1 MSARRSTP
9 TNTTHRTQ
17 DTRTGAASGRSE
29 PTHPH
34 PDAPAGPTGGTVP
47 PTPAPPS
54 AASTRRHALTGSR
67 TRRSLQLMGRGMR
80 SEWRIYILAIGASAL
95 FGATTVGISLAVGRV
110 TDEVVVPALAGDTDA
125 RGDLWLAGLVLVG
138 IAVTLALTVAGRRI
152 FAGYGYA
159 NIQARHRTAVTHQYL
174 RLPMSWHRA
183 HPAGQLLSN
192 ANSDVEAATGV
203 FNPLPFALGVVVM
216 IGVSAVMLFRIDVWL
231 ACAALIVIP
240 VAVAVNVVFQKY
252 MSPAITH
259 AQQLRAEVSDVAHES
274 FEAALLVKSLGT
286 EAREERRFAARTD
299 ELRAANVRVG
309 IVRAY
314 FDPVIELLPSLGTL
328 LVLGVGAARVSAGA
342 VDTGEIVT
350 AAYLLTIMAVPVRAF
365 GWVLGELPRAL
376 VGYERIAS
384 VLDAPGIPVAGEQR
398 LPVTSRGAHVRF
410 EDVGVDVRAGGREVT
425 LLDGIE
431 LDLAPG
437 RTVAVVG
444 PTGAGKTTLVS
455 LLSRLSDPTRG
466 RVLIDG
472 VDVRDALASDLTGQ
486 VALVGQSTFIFE
498 DTVRSNVTL
507 ADEGV
512 GPTDEQVW
520 DALRLAKVD
529 DVVSRLPGGLDS
541 PLGERGSNLSGGQRQ
556 RLAIARAL
564 VRSPRLLVL
573 DDATSAVDP
582 RVEQQI
588 LAGLRGEGPT
598 AAVGARPTAEHP
610 TVVMVAYRM
619 SSVALAD
626 QVVHVESGRVVDVG
640 THAELLARD
649 PGYRDLATAY
659 QREAERRAEA
669 DELDGDLPSGHEEH
683 DRDDEQREE
692 IERCEQEETDEI
704 VRHAEEGTVTE

>member
-9 TNTTHRTQ
+9 TNTTPRPQDART
-17 DTRTGAASGRSE
+17 DAAPGRSE

-34 PDAPAGPTGGTVP
+34 PDAPAASTGQTAS
-47 PTPAPPS
+47 PAPAT
-54 AASTRRHALTGSR
+54 AAAPPRRHALTGSR

-80 SEWRIYILAIGASAL
+80 SEWRVYVLAIGASAM

-110 TDEVVVPALAGDTDA
+110 TDEVVVPALAGDAGA
-125 RGDLWLAGLVLVG
+125 RENLWIAGLVLVG
-138 IAVTLALTVAGRRI
+138 IAVTLALTVAARRI

-174 RLPMSWHRA
+174 RLPMSWHRS

-240 VAVAVNVVFQKY
+240 LAVAVNVVFQKY

-309 IVRAY
+309 VVRAF

-398 LPVTSRGAHVRF
+398 LPVATRGAHVRF
-410 EDVGVDVRAGGREVT
+410 EDVGVDVRAGGRDVT
-425 LLDGIE
+425 LLDDIE

-437 RTVAVVG
+437 RTIAVVG

-455 LLSRLSDPTRG
+455 LLARLSDPTRG

-472 VDVRDALASDLTGQ
+472 VDVRDALAADLTTQ
-486 VALVGQSTFIFE
+486 VALVAQSTFIFE

-507 ADEGV
+507 ADAGV

-588 LAGLRGEGPT
+588 LAGLRGDGPT
-598 AAVGARPTAEHP
+598 GAATQGPTAEHP

-640 THAELLARD
+640 THEELLARD
-649 PGYRDLATAY
+649 AGYRDLAMAY

-669 DELDGDLPSGHEEH
+669 DELDGDSPDEHEEH
-683 DRDDEQREE
+683 DRGDEQRAE

>member
-1 MSARRSTP
+1 VSARRSTP
-9 TNTTHRTQ
+9 TTSTPRTQ
-17 DTRTGAASGRSE
+17 DVPADHRS
-29 PTHPH
+29 
-34 PDAPAGPTGGTVP
+34 
-47 PTPAPPS
+47 S
-54 AASTRRHALTGSR
+54 HALTGSR

-80 SEWRIYILAIGASAL
+80 SEWRIYVLAIGASAL

-110 TDEVVVPALAGDTDA
+110 TDEVVVPALAGDAEA

-231 ACAALIVIP
+231 AVAALVVIP
-240 VAVAVNVVFQKY
+240 LAVAVNIVFQRY
-252 MSPAITH
+252 MSPAITR
-259 AQQLRAEVSDVAHES
+259 AQQLRAEVSDIAHES
-274 FEAALLVKSLGT
+274 FEGALLVTSLGT
-286 EAREERRFAARTD
+286 AEREERRFAARAD

-309 IVRAY
+309 VVRAY

-342 VDTGEIVT
+342 VDTGEVVT

-376 VGYERIAS
+376 VGYERITN
-384 VLDAPGIPVAGEQR
+384 VLDAPGIPPAGDR
-398 LPVTSRGAHVRF
+398 ALPAASGGAHVRF
-410 EDVGVDVRAGGREVT
+410 EAVGVDVRAGGLDVT
-425 LLDGIE
+425 LLDGVD

-455 LLSRLSDPTRG
+455 LLARLSDPTRG

-472 VDVRDALASDLTGQ
+472 VDVRDALATDLTAQ
-486 VALVGQSTFIFE
+486 VALVAQSTFVFE

-507 ADEGV
+507 ADEGS
-512 GPTDEQVW
+512 GPSDEQVW
-520 DALRLAKVD
+520 DALRLARVD
-529 DVVSRLPGGLDS
+529 DVVSGLPGGLDA

-582 RVEQQI
+582 RVEQAI
-588 LAGLRGEGPT
+588 LAGLRGDASDAPRSSGQQQ
-598 AAVGARPTAEHP
+598 P

-626 QVVHVESGRVVDVG
+626 QVVHVESGRIVDVG
-640 THAELLARD
+640 THDELLARD
-649 PGYRDLATAY
+649 PGYRELATAY
-659 QREAERRAEA
+659 QREAERRAAAEA
-669 DELDGDLPSGHEEH
+669 DDIDGATGPADGEGARAPGSPEREPDADRQDAQH
-683 DRDDEQREE
+683 DA
-692 IERCEQEETDEI
+692 IERREQDEAEEI
-704 VRHAEEGTVTE
+704 VRHTEEGTVTE